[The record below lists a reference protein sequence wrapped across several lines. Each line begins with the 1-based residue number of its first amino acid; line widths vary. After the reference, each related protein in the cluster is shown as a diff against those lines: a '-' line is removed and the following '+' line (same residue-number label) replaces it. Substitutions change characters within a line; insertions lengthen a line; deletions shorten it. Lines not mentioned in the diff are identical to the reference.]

1 MGQERGTEIL
11 FGGVSD
17 GQRTVV
23 VNGITFNVPEEQIQ
37 ALLDGADNNPDA
49 PLSVMPDGRPC
60 VTWVPTGQ
68 VKFTLSLDD
77 LEAALAELGKHCPV
91 PQSV

>member
-11 FGGVSD
+11 FGGVFD
-17 GQRTVV
+17 GHRTVV
-23 VNGITFNVPEEQIQ
+23 VNGITFTVPEEQVQ
-37 ALLDGADNNPDA
+37 ALLGGAENNPDA

-77 LEAALAELGKHCPV
+77 LEAALEDLGKHCPTRLNV
-91 PQSV
+91 